1 MEQLEEERQA
11 RLQLEETI
19 KTEQAKKKAEEE
31 AAKLR
36 KSKEDDTKRK
46 EETSKQEV
54 EFLAQQRLQQ
64 LMAEQV
70 QPALESAKAATEQAS
85 AWKKQFQDSKKE
97 TAIKEAILSQGG
109 DADTVETLS
118 SYFNS
123 RVHMIEGE
131 RGVEYRILGE
141 DGKTPRIDAQT
152 GTYLTLDK
160 FALEVKKGKLGRA
173 FPGSNQSGAGLGNTG
188 FGGDLS
194 EVDLDKLTF
203 SEKIK
208 LSKELG
214 PDAWSKLCVKHA
226 QKKVQAYRTKH
237 IVK

>member
-1 MEQLEEERQA
+1 MEEERQA
-11 RLQLEETI
+11 RLQLEETV

-31 AAKLR
+31 AAKL
-36 KSKEDDTKRK
+36 KKKK
-46 EETSKQEV
+46 EEEDKTQKENSKQEV
-54 EFLAQQRLQQ
+54 ELLAQQRLQQ

-70 QPALESAKAATEQAS
+70 QPALESAKTATEQAA

-97 TAIKEAILSQGG
+97 MAIKEAIIAQGG
-109 DADTVETLS
+109 DTDTVETLN

-131 RGVEYRILGE
+131 RGPEYRILGE

-152 GTYLTLDK
+152 GTYLTLEK

-173 FPGSNQSGAGLGNTG
+173 FPGTNQSGAGLGSPG
-188 FGGDLS
+188 FGGDLTD
-194 EVDLDKLTF
+194 VDLDKLSF
-203 SEKIK
+203 SDKIK
-208 LSKELG
+208 LSKEVG
-214 PDAWSKLCVKHA
+214 PEAWSKLCVKHA
-226 QKKVQAYRTKH
+226 QKKVQAYRNKH